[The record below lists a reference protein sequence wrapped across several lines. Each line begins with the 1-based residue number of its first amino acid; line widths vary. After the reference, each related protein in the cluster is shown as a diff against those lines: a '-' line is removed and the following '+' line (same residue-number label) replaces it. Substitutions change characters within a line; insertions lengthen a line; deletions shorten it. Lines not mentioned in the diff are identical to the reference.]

1 MELNQ
6 FVSSLPQVSRTPFKL
21 QNVAADIESKYKG
34 IKTKIIDA
42 DFRWLL
48 FNQLKVVLLLG
59 PVLYLHNGIGR
70 EVWLYGWP
78 IIIVWIK
85 LLCLCWKYNIS

>member
-42 DFRWLL
+42 DFR
-48 FNQLKVVLLLG
+48 
-59 PVLYLHNGIGR
+59 
-70 EVWLYGWP
+70 
-78 IIIVWIK
+78 
-85 LLCLCWKYNIS
+85 